1 MSTIKK
7 TVSVNK
13 IKQLIDLNGDKINY
27 ELNFSVKSKD
37 DLPFEMIVVSQS
49 TLDSGE
55 KIDYKNITNGF
66 ISGNIVADKNVYQN
80 YFLLLKSENPTECY
94 IEISI
99 KDIPV
104 NKEFLRQQEIQN
116 NNLLKEQNNKLL
128 QEKTDDSKKSN
139 YKIIVFIV
147 VIIIIGI
154 LLYYFFYNKD
164 STTSGTTSNEI
175 DIATYSNSE
184 DMSSILPTTPSVIE
198 SFDTNNS
205 IENNVLSSNYPEIS
219 NPVELNIEPVEIS
232 PPTPIN
238 PLLAKINNM
247 KFY

>member
-104 NKEFLRQQEIQN
+104 NKEFLRQQEIEN
-116 NNLLKEQNNKLL
+116 KILEQNNYLKNNNVNNS
-128 QEKTDDSKKSN
+128 EKSD
-139 YKIIVFIV
+139 YKT
-147 VIIIIGI
+147 IIIIIIIILIGI
-154 LLYYFFYNKD
+154 LLYYFFYNKQ
-164 STTSGTTSNEI
+164 STTISNDVDIVPIDTDTSNI
-175 DIATYSNSE
+175 IS
-184 DMSSILPTTPSVIE
+184 TPSIFE
-198 SFDTNNS
+198 S
-205 IENNVLSSNYPEIS
+205 NNVNSNIETDILSSNYPIID
-219 NPVELNIEPVEIS
+219 NPIELNMESVELPQ
-232 PPTPIN
+232 PLPIN